1 MIIYNAK
8 MGNTLGGVEVQN
20 GVITR
25 VLTGCQSGDLNAGGN
40 LLLPGLIDVHTHG
53 CAGMDTMDAD
63 FAPMCRFWAAHGTT
77 SFLPTTM
84 TMDYGSL
91 KRVTKAETHFAGAN
105 ILGFHFEGPYISK
118 NHKGAQNEVFIKNP
132 DYRAFC
138 EFERVKMVTVAPELP
153 GGEAFIKAAS
163 KNTVVSIGHTDCSYQ
178 TACSAIAAGANCLTH
193 IYNAMPPFN
202 HREPGPIG
210 AAFEHKIY
218 AQIICDGLHISKPV
232 FLAAYKMFGP
242 NRLILISDSI
252 RCAGLKTGE
261 YNCGGLKVY
270 LKNGAARLADGTLA
284 GSCATLLD
292 CVKTAVRF
300 GVPLKNAVKMASETP
315 ARLLGVR
322 KGQIKPGY
330 DADLLIADEE
340 LNLKT
345 IIIGGKILNPEAK

>member
-91 KRVTKAETHFAGAN
+91 KRVTKAKTNFAGAN

-178 TACSAIAAGANCLTH
+178 TACSAIAVRSGSLLASERSIEKPPSGFCESIIVFIISSRVTFELSGTFQSQLSTAISAHIQPFSPCLSRGISSPREYTPSFSRSIPEISAGSAPKH
-193 IYNAMPPFN
+193 IAVSTARCHSVALYRSSPP
-202 HREPGPIG
+202 
-210 AAFEHKIY
+210 
-218 AQIICDGLHISKPV
+218 SW
-232 FLAAYKMFGP
+232 
-242 NRLILISDSI
+242 
-252 RCAGLKTGE
+252 
-261 YNCGGLKVY
+261 VY
-270 LKNGAARLADGTLA
+270 L
-284 GSCATLLD
+284 S
-292 CVKTAVRF
+292 F
-300 GVPLKNAVKMASETP
+300 
-315 ARLLGVR
+315 
-322 KGQIKPGY
+322 
-330 DADLLIADEE
+330 
-340 LNLKT
+340 
-345 IIIGGKILNPEAK
+345 ILFSQQL